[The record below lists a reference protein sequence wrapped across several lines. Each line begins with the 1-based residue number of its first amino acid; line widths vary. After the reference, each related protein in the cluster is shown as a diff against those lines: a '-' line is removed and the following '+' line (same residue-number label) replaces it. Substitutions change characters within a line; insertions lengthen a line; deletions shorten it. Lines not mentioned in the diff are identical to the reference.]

1 MRTRAPWL
9 LLAASLLAAGCVTET
24 KLQPLPTAQTTQAGA
39 AVIEEQGVRLV
50 ADGDAWRGTPS
61 SLERIVT
68 PVQVRIENQSGRPL
82 RIRYEVFTLLGS
94 SRFQYSA
101 LSPFE
106 LADESGTAYGG
117 SGYGGSGGN
126 VRMSVGMGFGWSSGW
141 AGPPFATGYYGWRHR
156 GGGIYNPW
164 YDPWYDPFY
173 RPYSYYWDPP
183 EPLPTRD
190 MLKQAL
196 PEGTLDTGGTITGFL
211 YFQDVSEREGRVT
224 LQARLV
230 DARTGEQFGTLS
242 IPFDVRS

>member
-1 MRTRAPWL
+1 MRMRAPWL
-9 LLAASLLAAGCVTET
+9 LLAAALLAAGCVTET
-24 KLQPLPTAQTTQAGA
+24 RLQPLPTAETTRGGA

-61 SLERIVT
+61 TLERLVT

-82 RIRYEVFTLLGS
+82 RIQYETFTLLGS

-106 LADESGTAYGG
+106 LAEEGGTAYGG
-117 SGYGGSGGN
+117 SGYGGSSAN
-126 VRMSVGMGFGWSSGW
+126 LQLSVGTGFGWYSAWGHT
-141 AGPPFATGYYGWRHR
+141 PFYAWGHR
-156 GGGIYNPW
+156 GRGIYNPW

-173 RPYSYYWDPP
+173 RPYSYWSPP

-190 MLKQAL
+190 MLRQAL
-196 PEGTLDTGGTITGFL
+196 PEGTLEDGGTLTGFL

-230 DARTGEQFGTLS
+230 DARTGEQFGTLA

>member
-1 MRTRAPWL
+1 MRAPWL
-9 LLAASLLAAGCVTET
+9 LLAAALLAVGCVTET
-24 KLQPLPTAQTTQAGA
+24 RLQPLPTAETTRGGA

-61 SLERIVT
+61 TLERLVT

-82 RIRYEVFTLLGS
+82 RLQYETFTLLGS

-106 LADESGTAYGG
+106 LAEESGTAYGG
-117 SGYGGSGGN
+117 SGPGGSSAN
-126 VRMSVGMGFGWSSGW
+126 LQLSVGTGFGWYSGW
-141 AGPPFATGYYGWRHR
+141 GRMPFYAWGHR
-156 GGGIYNPW
+156 GRGLYNPW
-164 YDPWYDPFY
+164 YDPWYDPFF
-173 RPYSYYWDPP
+173 RPYSYWSAP

-190 MLKQAL
+190 MLRQAL
-196 PEGTLDTGGTITGFL
+196 PEGTLEDGGTITGFL

-230 DARTGEQFGTLS
+230 DARTGEQFGTLA

>member
-1 MRTRAPWL
+1 MRMRAPWL

-24 KLQPLPTAQTTQAGA
+24 KLQPLPSAETTRGGA
-39 AVIEEQGVRLV
+39 AVSETQGVRLV

-61 SLERIVT
+61 TLERIVT

-82 RIRYEVFTLLGS
+82 RIRYEEFTLLGD

-106 LADESGTAYGG
+106 LADEGRAAYGG
-117 SGYGGSGGN
+117 SGPGGSGGS
-126 VRMSVGMGFGWSSGW
+126 VRMSVGLGFGWYTGW
-141 AGPPFATGYYGWRHR
+141 ANPPFYTWRHR
-156 GGGIYNPW
+156 GRGIYNPW

-173 RPYSYYWDPP
+173 RPYAYWDPP

-190 MLKQAL
+190 MLREAL

-211 YFQDVSEREGRVT
+211 FFQGVSEREGRVT

>member
-1 MRTRAPWL
+1 MRMRAPWL
-9 LLAASLLAAGCVTET
+9 LLAAALLAVGCVTET
-24 KLQPLPTAQTTQAGA
+24 KLQPLPTAETTRGGA
-39 AVIEEQGVRLV
+39 AFIEEQGVRLV

-61 SLERIVT
+61 TLERLVT

-82 RIRYEVFTLLGS
+82 RIQYETFSLLGS

-106 LADESGTAYGG
+106 LAEEGDTAYGG
-117 SGYGGSGGN
+117 SGHGGSSAN
-126 VRMSVGMGFGWSSGW
+126 LQLSVGTGFGWYSGW
-141 AGPPFATGYYGWRHR
+141 GRTPFYAWGHR
-156 GGGIYNPW
+156 GRGLYNPW

-173 RPYSYYWDPP
+173 RPYSYWNPP

-190 MLKQAL
+190 MLRQAL
-196 PEGTLDTGGTITGFL
+196 PEGTLEDGGTITGFL

-230 DARTGEQFGTLS
+230 DARTGEQFGTLA
-242 IPFDVRS
+242 IPFEVRS